1 MTNKDDQKPDK
12 RYLKKFEIVETEVV
26 LPKLS
31 GDKVN
36 FSWRT
41 SLKNGSKT
49 LEKNEVFRL
58 ELPREELSTLR
69 FSDIN
74 GRIGLVS
81 NFEKESSP
89 AEVKKDTT
97 IGVTRNYSVDGRP
110 TTEFSDGDLVR
121 IDITPTFASGALEG
135 AYQIIDY
142 LPSGLRA
149 VTNLQRTPFTN
160 YSDYQYY
167 PSDIED
173 QKITFVI
180 WKSYPRPFFYYARV
194 VSRGEY
200 KAEPALIQSLKS
212 LESINISNE
221 ANITIR

>member
-1 MTNKDDQKPDK
+1 M
-12 RYLKKFEIVETEVV
+12 
-26 LPKLS
+26 
-31 GDKVN
+31 
-36 FSWRT
+36 
-41 SLKNGSKT
+41 
-49 LEKNEVFRL
+49 FRL
-58 ELPREELSTLR
+58 ELPRDELATLQ
-69 FSDIN
+69 FSDIK

-89 AEVKKDTT
+89 AEIKKDAT
-97 IGVTRNYSVDGRP
+97 IGVSRSYSVDGRQ

-121 IDITPTFASGALEG
+121 VDIVPTFAPGALEG

-149 VTNLQRTPFTN
+149 VTNLQRTPFNPN
-160 YSDYQYY
+160 YSGYAYY

-173 QKITFVI
+173 QRVTFVI
-180 WKSYPRPFFYYARV
+180 WKNYPRPFFYYARV
-194 VSRGEY
+194 VSKGNY

-212 LESINISNE
+212 LESTNISNE